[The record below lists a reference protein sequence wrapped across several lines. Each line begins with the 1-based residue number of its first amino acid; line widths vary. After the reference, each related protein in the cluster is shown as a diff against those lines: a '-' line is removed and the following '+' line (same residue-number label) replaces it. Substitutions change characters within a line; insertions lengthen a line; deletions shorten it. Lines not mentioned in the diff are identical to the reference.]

1 MNQKTIKV
9 VRSFH
14 CPWDEFRCENAEE
27 AKFVLDLLQKE
38 YPRRTTKMSD
48 AVKNMVKHD
57 RSVDKYDLFD
67 FMEKNGIILRDR
79 Q

>member
-1 MNQKTIKV
+1 MNRKTIKV

-38 YPRRTTKMSD
+38 YPHRTTKMSD

-57 RSVDKYDLFD
+57 RSIGEYDLFV
-67 FMEKNGIILRDR
+67 FMKKNGIIFIDKY
-79 Q
+79 